1 MQSSFGYQ
9 LGVSLRSEDLFLVL
23 NKEVI
28 FDFKEN
34 PFWWPEFG
42 SFWVVIGAVL
52 TQNTKWENVEKSF
65 LNLKNAGV
73 QSLEDVANLSE
84 QNLANLIKP
93 SGFYNTKAKRLSML
107 CKNILDKFGSFEEFM
122 KNVSRKWLISQKG
135 LGFESVDSI
144 LCYACSRDIM
154 VVDKYTF
161 RIFEFL
167 DFTFE
172 SYDEARQW
180 LEDIDRKCVYKAVGS
195 ISDNELFAR
204 YHGLI
209 VEFCKSHLK
218 GAKFD
223 DFALS
228 LFSEISI

>member
-9 LGVSLRSEDLFLVL
+9 LGASLRSEDLFFVL
-23 NKEVI
+23 DKEVT
-28 FDFKEN
+28 FDFKAN

-42 SFWVVIGAVL
+42 TFWVVIGAIL
-52 TQNTKWENVEKSF
+52 TQNTKWKNVEKSL
-65 LNLKNAGV
+65 LNLKNVGV

-84 QNLANLIKP
+84 QSLANLIKP

-107 CKNILDKFGSFEEFM
+107 CKNILDKFGSFEEFAT
-122 KNVSRKWLISQKG
+122 NTSRKWLISQKG
-135 LGFESVDSI
+135 LGFESVDGI

-154 VVDKYTF
+154 VVDRYTL

-167 DFTFE
+167 NFTFE

-180 LEDIDRKCVYKAVGS
+180 LEDIDRNGVYKVVDT

-209 VEFCKSHLK
+209 VEFCKSHFK
-218 GAKFD
+218 NGKFD
-223 DFALS
+223 DKAALLLRS
-228 LFSEISI
+228 VY

>member
-1 MQSSFGYQ
+1 MQSSFGCL
-9 LGVSLRSEDLFLVL
+9 LGVSLRSEDLFLAL
-23 NKEVI
+23 DKEVA
-28 FDFKEN
+28 FDFKAS

-42 SFWVVIGAVL
+42 TFWVVIGAIL

-65 LNLKNAGV
+65 VNLKNADV
-73 QSLEDVANLSE
+73 QSLEDVTNLSE
-84 QNLANLIKP
+84 SGLANLIKP
-93 SGFYNTKAKRLSML
+93 NGFYNTKAKRLSML
-107 CKNILDKFGSFEEFM
+107 CKNILDKFGSFEEFA
-122 KNVSRKWLISQKG
+122 KNASRKWLISQKG

-154 VVDKYTF
+154 VVDKYTL

-180 LEDIDRKCVYKAVGS
+180 LEDIDRNAVYKAICLV
-195 ISDNELFAR
+195 SDNELFAR

-209 VEFCKSHLK
+209 VEFCKAHFKSGK
-218 GAKFD
+218 ID
-223 DFALS
+223 DKATL
-228 LFSEISI
+228 LLRSID